1 LPEPIVRARA
11 LDGLLLERYDY
22 EPGPAANIA
31 THVHETYQIGLAL
44 APAGEYRYRG
54 ATFRVPSRQL
64 VIIHPGEPH
73 AVRDIGPRVARATY
87 LMAYVHPSR
96 LVGDGGT
103 VLPFFTDPVGEERHV
118 RRFVHLFEPS
128 GTRLDQDVRIAS
140 LLSELYHRG
149 AHRTSAWAA
158 PDGALSRVRELLHDE
173 PLADTSL
180 AELASVA
187 GLHPHHLVRAFGAR
201 YGIPPHRYRRLLR
214 IELAKQRLSRGDPL
228 SDVALATGFYDQS
241 HFGRH
246 FRRVV
251 GTTPGRYRPAE
262 P

>member
-1 LPEPIVRARA
+1 MKESGTRSSGLPEPIVRARA

-22 EPGPAANIA
+22 EAGPGANIA

-44 APAGEYRYRG
+44 APAG
-54 ATFRVPSRQL
+54 
-64 VIIHPGEPH
+64 
-73 AVRDIGPRVARATY
+73 
-87 LMAYVHPSR
+87 
-96 LVGDGGT
+96 
-103 VLPFFTDPVGEERHV
+103 
-118 RRFVHLFEPS
+118 
-128 GTRLDQDVRIAS
+128 TRLDQDVRIAS
-140 LLSELYHRG
+140 LLSDLYRRG
-149 AHRTSAWAA
+149 AGNSPALAA
-158 PDGALSRVRELLHDE
+158 PVGVLARVREWLHDE

-180 AELASVA
+180 AELASLA
-187 GLHPHHLVRAFGAR
+187 GLHPHHLVRAFGKR
-201 YGIPPHRYRRLLR
+201 YGVPPHRYRRLLR

-251 GTTPGRYRPAE
+251 GTTPGRYRPAG

>member
-1 LPEPIVRARA
+1 
-11 LDGLLLERYDY
+11 
-22 EPGPAANIA
+22 
-31 THVHETYQIGLAL
+31 
-44 APAGEYRYRG
+44 
-54 ATFRVPSRQL
+54 
-64 VIIHPGEPH
+64 
-73 AVRDIGPRVARATY
+73 
-87 LMAYVHPSR
+87 MAYVHPSR
-96 LVGDGGT
+96 LVGEGGT
-103 VLPFFTDPVGEERHV
+103 VLPFFTDPIGEEWLV
-118 RRFVHLFEPS
+118 RKFVRVFEPS

-140 LLSELYHRG
+140 LLSDLYRRG
-149 AHRTSAWAA
+149 AGRSPAIAA
-158 PDGALSRVRELLHDE
+158 ADGALSRVRDLLHDE

-180 AELASVA
+180 AELASLA

-201 YGIPPHRYRRLLR
+201 YGVPPHRYRRLLR

-251 GTTPGRYRPAE
+251 GTSPGRYRPAA